1 MKLTIIKKLNY
12 LFFVIIAL
20 LTLTA
25 CSKAPAVAPLEQEI
39 SIPPGKIFFFSK
51 TCPHCTLV
59 EQYITENNIRQK
71 VYFVSRDITSDQE
84 AYKLM
89 PVVGQRC
96 GLMQNNL
103 GVPLFWDGE
112 KCYLGKDK
120 IINYFSTLP

>member
-1 MKLTIIKKLNY
+1 M
-12 LFFVIIAL
+12 FVIKVKKINYIIFLVIAVM
-20 LTLTA
+20 TLAA
-25 CSKAPAVAPLEQEI
+25 CSQPQVKTVETEPSL
-39 SIPPGKIFFFSK
+39 PPGKIFFFSK

-71 VYFVSRDITSDQE
+71 IYFVARDITSDQE
-84 AYKLM
+84 AYRLM
-89 PVVGQRC
+89 PVVGRRC
-96 GLMQNNL
+96 GLMENNL